1 MNPHGRPFRR
11 TVLIVVGLHLGLL
24 LFVGLPF
31 ASCHKPPPIQP
42 VEIIDLGSLRPGP
55 GLPSPTSSSSQP
67 TPSQPPSEIPN
78 QESKI
83 QNPPPQSSP
92 AEEPE
97 PTPTP
102 PTPEPTPDPKPEP
115 KPSPKTEP
123 TPLPITKPVPTPQ
136 PETPAKHQVKVST
149 TKKKVPVSSTS
160 PSETKTSSPKSTAPV
175 GPTASDIKN
184 RLASKLPAEQ
194 SGGGG
199 DGAGNAGRPD
209 GVADDFSW
217 YRALIKQ
224 SILSAWKKPPIPAG
238 EKIYTEVEIRI
249 AFDGSVTFIKLS
261 RPSGDPTMDASVE
274 QAVRSTPRLPK
285 PLPPGLGSPDY
296 IVIIQFKLE

>member
-1 MNPHGRPFRR
+1 
-11 TVLIVVGLHLGLL
+11 V
-24 LFVGLPF
+24 
-31 ASCHKPPPIQP
+31 PP
-42 VEIIDLGSLRPGP
+42 E
-55 GLPSPTSSSSQP
+55 PT
-67 TPSQPPSEIPN
+67 
-78 QESKI
+78 
-83 QNPPPQSSP
+83 P

-102 PTPEPTPDPKPEP
+102 PTPEPKPDIKPT
-115 KPSPKTEP
+115 PKTEP
-123 TPLPITKPVPTPQ
+123 TPLPVTKPVPTPQ
-136 PETPAKHQVKVST
+136 PEAPAKHQVKVST
-149 TKKKVPVSSTS
+149 TKKKVSVSSAS
-160 PSETKTSSPKSTAPV
+160 PSENKTSAPKSTAPA

-194 SGGGG
+194 GGGGG

-224 SILSAWKKPPIPAG
+224 SIQSAWKKPPIPAG
-238 EKIYTEVEIRI
+238 EKIYTEVEIKI

-261 RPSGDPTMDASVE
+261 RPSGDPAMDASVE

-285 PLPPGLGSPDY
+285 PLPAGLGSPDY
-296 IVIIQFKLE
+296 TVIVQFKLE

>member
-11 TVLIVVGLHLGLL
+11 TVLIVVGLHVGLL

-31 ASCHKPPPIQP
+31 ASCHKPPTIQP

-55 GLPSPTSSSSQP
+55 GLPSPASSSSQP

-97 PTPTP
+97 PTPTL
-102 PTPEPTPDPKPEP
+102 PTPEPKPEP

-123 TPLPITKPVPTPQ
+123 TPLPVTKPVPTPQ

-149 TKKKVPVSSTS
+149 TKKKVSISSTS
-160 PSETKTSSPKSTAPV
+160 PAESKTSSPKSTAPA

-184 RLASKLPAEQ
+184 RLASKLPAEEG
-194 SGGGG
+194 GGGG

-224 SILSAWKKPPIPAG
+224 SIQSAWKKPPIPAG
-238 EKIYTEVEIRI
+238 EKIYTEVEIKI

-261 RPSGDPTMDASVE
+261 RPSGDPAMDASVE
-274 QAVRSTPRLPK
+274 QAVRSTPRLAK
-285 PLPPGLGSPDY
+285 PLPSGLGSPDY

>member
-11 TVLIVVGLHLGLL
+11 TVLIVVALHVGLL

-31 ASCHKPPPIQP
+31 ASCHKPPTIQT

-67 TPSQPPSEIPN
+67 TPSQTPSEIPN

-83 QNPPPQSSP
+83 QNSPPQSSP

-102 PTPEPTPDPKPEP
+102 PTPEAKPEP
-115 KPSPKTEP
+115 KPTPKTEP
-123 TPLPITKPVPTPQ
+123 TPLPATKPAPIPQ

-149 TKKKVPVSSTS
+149 TKKKVSVSSTS
-160 PSETKTSSPKSTAPV
+160 PSETKTSSPKSTAPA

-194 SGGGG
+194 GGGGG
-199 DGAGNAGRPD
+199 DGVGNAGRPD

-224 SILSAWKKPPIPAG
+224 SIQSAWKKPPIPAG
-238 EKIYTEVEIRI
+238 EKIYTEVEIKI

-261 RPSGDPTMDASVE
+261 RPSGDPAMDASVE
-274 QAVRSTPRLPK
+274 QAVRSTPRLVK
-285 PLPPGLGSPDY
+285 PLPAGLGSPDY
-296 IVIIQFKLE
+296 TVIIQFKLE

>member
-1 MNPHGRPFRR
+1 VNPHGRPFRR

-31 ASCHKPPPIQP
+31 ASCHKPPTIQP

-55 GLPSPTSSSSQP
+55 GLPSPTPSSAQP
-67 TPSQPPSEIPN
+67 SPTQPASEIPN

-83 QNPPPQSSP
+83 QNLPHQPAP

-102 PTPEPTPDPKPEP
+102 PTPEPKPT
-115 KPSPKTEP
+115 PKTEP
-123 TPLPITKPVPTPQ
+123 TPLPVTKPVPTAQ
-136 PETPAKHQVKVST
+136 PEPPAKHQVKVST
-149 TKKKVPVSSTS
+149 TKKKVSVSTS
-160 PSETKTSSPKSTAPV
+160 PSESKTSSPKSTAPT

-194 SGGGG
+194 GGGGG

-224 SILSAWKKPPIPAG
+224 SIQSAWKKPPIPAG
-238 EKIYTEVEIRI
+238 EKIYTEVEIKI

-261 RPSGDPTMDASVE
+261 RPSGDPAMDASVE

-285 PLPPGLGSPDY
+285 PLPAGLGSPDY